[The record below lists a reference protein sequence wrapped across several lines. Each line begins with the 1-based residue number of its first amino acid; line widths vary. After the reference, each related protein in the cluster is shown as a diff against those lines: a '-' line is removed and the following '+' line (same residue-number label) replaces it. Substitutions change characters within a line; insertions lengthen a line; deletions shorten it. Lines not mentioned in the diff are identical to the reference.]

1 MDLEGCT
8 LSVLE
13 KLLETVDRSNFCRVD
28 GYDRGHSYALSAV
41 DTVSSLMLALTLRGN
56 HATPCFLSLLN
67 VTVMAL
73 CTGVM

>member
-41 DTVSSLMLALTLRGN
+41 DTVSSLMLALTL
-56 HATPCFLSLLN
+56 
-67 VTVMAL
+67 
-73 CTGVM
+73 